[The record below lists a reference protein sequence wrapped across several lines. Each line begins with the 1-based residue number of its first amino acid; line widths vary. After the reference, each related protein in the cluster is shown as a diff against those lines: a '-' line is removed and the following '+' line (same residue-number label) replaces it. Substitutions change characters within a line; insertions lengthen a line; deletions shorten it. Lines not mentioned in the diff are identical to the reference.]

1 MRVPIL
7 CYHRIEAP
15 PSGAEQNTNFVTP
28 QRFAAQLTLLQR
40 AGCRGVTVRDI
51 VAWQT
56 GARTL
61 PTRSIAITF
70 DDAYESVAEHA
81 IPMLDAL
88 AWPCT
93 IFAVSSEVGGSNRW
107 DTDAPPA
114 RLMTGSTLRALAS
127 RGHEVGS
134 HSRTHQRVRSVD
146 ASVATSEL
154 VGSRV
159 ELEQLLGAAVS
170 SFAFPYGSHD
180 ADTLAKVRD
189 AGYDGACTLK
199 RWANPQA
206 GNSLRLGR
214 MGVGGP
220 LPTWQFA
227 LKLQKLRLTPAW
239 K

>member
-15 PSGAEQNTNFVTP
+15 PTGAERNTNFVAP
-28 QRFAAQLTLLQR
+28 KRFAEQLALLQR
-40 AGCRGVTVRDI
+40 AGYSGVTVRDI
-51 VAWQT
+51 VEWQN
-56 GARTL
+56 GMRTL

-81 IPMLDAL
+81 IPMLDTS

-93 IFAVSSEVGGSNRW
+93 LFVVCSEVGGANRW
-107 DTDAPPA
+107 DVDAPPA

-127 RGHEVGS
+127 RGHEIGS
-134 HSRTHQRVRSVD
+134 HSRTHRRIRGLD
-146 ASVATSEL
+146 AAAATDEL
-154 VGSRV
+154 AGSRM
-159 ELEQLLGAAVS
+159 ELEQLLGGPVK

-180 ADTLAKVRD
+180 ADALTQVRH

-199 RWANPQA
+199 RWANPKS